1 MKKILYMTL
10 ALVLA
15 SCASYKETIH
25 SLDDS
30 SKPSWVE
37 LDSPTWEKDGKIYS
51 VSIAEVPHDSNFSSA
66 KRISDNTAR
75 VQLSKILGT
84 KLENTLNV
92 QELNLKSKEYNLN
105 STEKVS
111 MLVKGIVVEKNW
123 FEIVEV
129 DNLDETKRKEM
140 HVYSL
145 VSISKEKFEKLAQ
158 DISKSKERTVATE
171 K

>member
-1 MKKILYMTL
+1 MKKILYIILTIM
-10 ALVLA
+10 VA
-15 SCASYKETIH
+15 SCASYKEKIH

-37 LDSPTWEKDGKIYS
+37 LDSPTWEKEGKIYS

-66 KRISDNTAR
+66 KRISDNSAR
-75 VQLSKILGT
+75 VQLAKVLGT
-84 KLENTLNV
+84 QLDNNLNI
-92 QELNLKSKEYNLN
+92 QEKDLKSKEYNLN

-111 MLVKGIVVEKNW
+111 MLVRDMVVEKNW

-129 DNLDETKRKEM
+129 DNLDDTKRKEM

-145 VSISKEKFEKLAQ
+145 VSISKEKFNQLAKELT
-158 DISKSKERTVATE
+158 KSEERSVANE
-171 K
+171 